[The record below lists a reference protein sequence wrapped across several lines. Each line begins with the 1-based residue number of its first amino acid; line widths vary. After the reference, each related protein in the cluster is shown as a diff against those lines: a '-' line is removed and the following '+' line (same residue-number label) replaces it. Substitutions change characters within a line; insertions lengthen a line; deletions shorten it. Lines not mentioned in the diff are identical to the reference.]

1 MLGSLIS
8 ALGAARLKS
17 HVEALGRYVGVQ
29 ALLVFVLLLLLA
41 LAAGFGVTALTIWLS
56 NQLGAAAAFTVVA
69 AGFLVLALVMQATV
83 IVHKQRHQRAVRQ
96 PLFGDSERSDQAA
109 FGSIAAFAVI
119 GYLLGRRAERH

>member
-1 MLGSLIS
+1 M
-8 ALGAARLKS
+8 
-17 HVEALGRYVGVQ
+17 
-29 ALLVFVLLLLLA
+29 
-41 LAAGFGVTALTIWLS
+41 
-56 NQLGAAAAFTVVA
+56 VA
-69 AGFLVLALVMQATV
+69 AGFLVLALVVQATV

>member
-17 HVEALGRYVGVQ
+17 HVEALARYAGVQ
-29 ALLVFVLLLLLA
+29 ALLVSVLMLLLVA
-41 LAAGFGVTALTIWLS
+41 AAGFGVTALTIWLS
-56 NQLGAAAAFTVVA
+56 DQLGAAAGFLVVA
-69 AGFLVLALVMQATV
+69 AGFLVLALVVQ
-83 IVHKQRHQRAVRQ
+83 IVVMVRRQRHRRAMRR
-96 PLFGDSERSDQAA
+96 PLFSESERSDQVA